1 MRHYNLFKPY
11 ARTNVF
17 KNSFWN
23 RYIDK
28 WNSLPEVVVE
38 CESVVLKELL

>member
-1 MRHYNLFKPY
+1 MRHYNLVKPY

-23 RYIDK
+23 GYIDK
-28 WNSLPEVVVE
+28 WNSLLEVVVSSGFE
-38 CESVVLKELL
+38 ASP